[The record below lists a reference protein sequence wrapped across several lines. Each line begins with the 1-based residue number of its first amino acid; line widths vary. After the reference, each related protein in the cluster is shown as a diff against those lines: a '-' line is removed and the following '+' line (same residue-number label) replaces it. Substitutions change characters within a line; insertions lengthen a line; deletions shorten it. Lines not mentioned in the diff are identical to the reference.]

1 MGCRRLKR
9 LSKTLFD
16 NLIKVWYNITYIL
29 INRLCI
35 LPLKVSNKKREYRTT
50 GKTIYSCQ
58 YHVIWCTKYR
68 RKVLCDQIQNRLKQ
82 LIREKQ
88 SEYGYNIR
96 EIETMP
102 DHVHLLIEIPPSK
115 SIDAIVGKIKGW
127 TSKCLRE
134 ENPHLPIA
142 FIVDS
147 FKVCK
152 FLWWC
157 DTTNN
162 QGIH

>member
-1 MGCRRLKR
+1 M
-9 LSKTLFD
+9 
-16 NLIKVWYNITYIL
+16 
-29 INRLCI
+29 
-35 LPLKVSNKKREYRTT
+35 PLKVSNKKREYRTT

-134 ENPHLPIA
+134 ENPHLKSRLP
-142 FIVDS
+142 S
-147 FKVCK
+147 LWTRSK
-152 FLWWC
+152 FVSSCGGVTLQIIKEYI
-157 DTTNN
+157 DG
-162 QGIH
+162 QKGQ